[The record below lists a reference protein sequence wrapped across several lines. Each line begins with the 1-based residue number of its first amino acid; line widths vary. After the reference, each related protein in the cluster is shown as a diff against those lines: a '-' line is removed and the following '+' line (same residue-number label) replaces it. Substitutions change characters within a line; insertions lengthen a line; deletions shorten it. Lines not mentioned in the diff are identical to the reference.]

1 VNSRGRLGL
10 FLALALTS
18 ATAVAAEEA
27 TLPRDGAP
35 PIDVTPPKVAL
46 TGLDAAVSVRIDGFF
61 GMRETAVEIRD
72 AGGAVLAHGT
82 LEAGAE
88 TSLTLEEVRASGPF
102 HVFLPELYRDGVPF
116 ELRVIPGWLT
126 LLPPLLAILLA
137 LLFRQVVPALLAGI
151 WIGAWTVAG
160 GPLSGA
166 LRTIDAYI
174 VSSLTN
180 RDHVAIVIF
189 TLLLGGMVGV
199 ISRSGGTVGLV
210 EALAR
215 GATNARRGQ
224 LFTWLL
230 GILIFFDDYANTLL
244 VGNTMRPVT
253 DRLRISRE
261 KLAYI
266 VDSTAAPVAAVAL
279 VSTWIGYEV
288 SLIGDKLADLGSD
301 RNPYILFLRSLPYN
315 FYPILALAF
324 GLLVAWSL
332 RDWGPML
339 KAERRAWSGQV
350 FADGDVPLAD
360 FDSSALAP
368 PEGQPRRWINA
379 AVPVLLVLVVTFLS
393 LWITG
398 RSSLAGAADPFGT
411 LPFWKL
417 GMEGLG
423 SVFSAGESFNS
434 LLYGSLAGC
443 LAALVLALGQRI
455 LSLTEGMNAW
465 VGGMKSMMVA
475 MVILILAWAIGDVCE
490 NLQTGRFI
498 ADILSD
504 RLTPGLLPAL
514 TFLFSAVIAFA
525 TGTSWGTMALLI
537 PFAIEAAFGVTAEAG
552 LDTGAADNI
561 LYASVSSVLAGALF
575 GDHCSPISDT
585 TVLSSMSSGCDH
597 VDHVRTQLPYAVLVA
612 VVALAIGYVPVGF
625 GVHPL
630 LCLVVGTAVLAV
642 LLRVFGR
649 QASA

>member
-1 VNSRGRLGL
+1 M
-10 FLALALTS
+10 
-18 ATAVAAEEA
+18 
-27 TLPRDGAP
+27 
-35 PIDVTPPKVAL
+35 
-46 TGLDAAVSVRIDGFF
+46 RIDGFL
-61 GMRETAVEIRD
+61 GTRETSVEIRD
-72 AGGAVLAHGT
+72 AGGAVLARGT
-82 LEAGAE
+82 LEAGSE
-88 TSLTLEEVRASGPF
+88 TSLTLKKVRSSGPYQ
-102 HVFLPELYRDGVPF
+102 VVLPEWQGDGASF
-116 ELRVIPGWLT
+116 ELRLIPGWLT

-137 LLFRQVVPALLAGI
+137 LLFRQVVPALLAGV
-151 WIGAWTVAG
+151 WIGAWTVSG
-160 GPLSGA
+160 GPFSGA
-166 LRTIDAYI
+166 LRTIDGYI
-174 VSSLTN
+174 VSSLGN
-180 RDHVAIVIF
+180 ADHVAIVVF

-199 ISRSGGTVGLV
+199 ISRSGGTLGLV
-210 EALAR
+210 EVLAR
-215 GATNARRGQ
+215 RATTARRGQ
-224 LFTWLL
+224 LSTWLM

-279 VSTWIGYEV
+279 VSTWVGYEV
-288 SLIGDKLADLGSD
+288 SLIGDKLQDLGSD
-301 RNPYILFLRSLPYN
+301 RNPYILFLQSLQYN
-315 FYPILALAF
+315 FYPILALVF
-324 GLLVAWSL
+324 GLLVASTM

-339 KAERRAWSGQV
+339 KAERRARSGQL
-350 FADGDVPLAD
+350 FADGAVPLAD

-379 AVPVLLVLVVTFLS
+379 AVPVLLVLFVTFLS

-398 RSSLAGAADPFGT
+398 RNSLAADASPFGT

-417 GMEGLG
+417 GMQGLG

-443 LAALVLALGQRI
+443 VAALLLALGQRI
-455 LSLTEGMNAW
+455 LSLADGMNAW
-465 VGGMKSMMVA
+465 VNGMKSMMVA
-475 MVILILAWAIGDVCE
+475 MVILILAWAIGDVCADLE
-490 NLQTGRFI
+490 TGRFI
-498 ADILSD
+498 ADLLSD

-514 TFLFSAVIAFA
+514 TFLFSAVIAFS

-537 PFAIEAAFGVTAEAG
+537 PFAIEAAFRVTAAAG
-552 LDTGAADNI
+552 FDTGAADNI
-561 LYASVSSVLAGALF
+561 LFGTVSSVLAGALF

-612 VVALAIGYVPVGF
+612 VVALVVGYLPVGF
-625 GVHPL
+625 GVSPL
-630 LCLVVGTAVLAV
+630 LCLVFGAAVLAV

-649 QASA
+649 PVSIAQTDG